1 MGQRQLLEGF
11 LKVKVDAP
19 KLAYAIKS
27 TSFEAMRQQEERLGF
42 AERPAVMAQFF
53 ARGQAGAWRDDMTAA
68 QVARV
73 RELFLPTIERW
84 YPEMVEETA
93 EAAAQT

>member
-1 MGQRQLLEGF
+1 LEGF

-27 TSFEAMRQQEERLGF
+27 TSFEAMRQQEEQLGF
-42 AERPAVMAQFF
+42 AERPAGMAQFF
-53 ARGQAGAWRDDMTAA
+53 ARGQAGAWRDDMTPA

-84 YPEMVEETA
+84 YPEMLEETA
-93 EAAAQT
+93 EVASQA